1 MAASPKKYDIFDIV
15 FDVLSDSL
23 TTNTPSINLA
33 CNIEDK
39 LTNIVWKEIKHKS
52 TLRMNELRHMRQ
64 LMIKRY
70 MTLISVKLQSLRTVE
85 ESKRLHL
92 ESCSCQEVSTKRR
105 LTIQKTGSDKRLK
118 ELVFEIIGEY
128 GKSNVRIT
136 RRRSEYSVYS
146 VSSVNSVSSLYS
158 VYTQYLLHPISA
170 VVQSPSSIGCCDF
183 SWFESN
189 LALHR
194 FVKIRVIGITFPM
207 QGNRGDRGDR
217 VHSV

>member
-146 VSSVNSVSSLYS
+146 VYR
-158 VYTQYLLHPISA
+158 VYTKPRTLFGEDGVLKSTPDRMSLSSRLASTGTTRVRTLDFPSRRNMNESA
-170 VVQSPSSIGCCDF
+170 VTLRP
-183 SWFESN
+183 
-189 LALHR
+189 
-194 FVKIRVIGITFPM
+194 
-207 QGNRGDRGDR
+207 
-217 VHSV
+217 